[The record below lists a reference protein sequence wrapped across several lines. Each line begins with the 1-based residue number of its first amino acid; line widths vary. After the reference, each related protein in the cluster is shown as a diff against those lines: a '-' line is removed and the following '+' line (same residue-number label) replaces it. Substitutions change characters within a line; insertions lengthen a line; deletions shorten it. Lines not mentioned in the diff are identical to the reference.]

1 VQDGVQARLKTRPT
15 DASAEDFLAAVEP
28 VKRRE
33 DARAVCALMA
43 EITGKPPIMW
53 GDAIVGFGRYTYVN
67 STKKPADWPV
77 IGFSPRKA
85 NLTLYVMPGFNE
97 RADLF
102 QALGPKAKTSVS
114 CLYLKR
120 LSDVDPCALRALC
133 EWCVETMKARYPTD
147 L

>member
-1 VQDGVQARLKTRPT
+1 MAELKTRPT
-15 DASAEDFLAAVEP
+15 DASVDAFLDAVEP
-28 VKRRE
+28 AQRRE

-43 EITGKPPIMW
+43 EITGKPPVMW

-77 IGFSPRKA
+77 VGFSPRKT
-85 NLTLYVMPGFNE
+85 NLTLYIMPGFTE
-97 RADLF
+97 RADLTE
-102 QALGPKAKTSVS
+102 ALGPKAKTSVS
-114 CLYLKR
+114 CLYLKK
-120 LSDVDPCALRALC
+120 LSDVDAAALHTLT